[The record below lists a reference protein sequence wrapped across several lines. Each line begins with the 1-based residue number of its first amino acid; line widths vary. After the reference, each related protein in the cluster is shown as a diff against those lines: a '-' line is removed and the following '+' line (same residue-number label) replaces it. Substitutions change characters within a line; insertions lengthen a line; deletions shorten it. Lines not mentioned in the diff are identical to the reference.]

1 MADYEDTIHDYFKGC
16 SRGYVTDENFKEVC
30 RKQAEILR
38 QLDGSSSCSQQV
50 DPTHDRIREAGALVA
65 ASTKTWHKLGHSV
78 TPKAHIFEDQAIDS
92 MKALSGLG
100 DKTEDFIEFSHQD
113 GACQDIHTQGLRE
126 YNHKHESQHKAD
138 H

>member
-1 MADYEDTIHDYFKGC
+1 M
-16 SRGYVTDENFKEVC
+16 
-30 RKQAEILR
+30 
-38 QLDGSSSCSQQV
+38 
-50 DPTHDRIREAGALVA
+50 
-65 ASTKTWHKLGHSV
+65 KTWQKLILSV

-92 MKALSGLG
+92 MKALNGLG